1 MSLPNVNTGET
12 PQQLVQIQE
21 MNKEK
26 KADLEN
32 SLLKEA
38 LAISNENCNKLIQQ
52 QNTLVADLTTQ
63 VSEIKSE
70 SDWNAQRVSDSV
82 KNAVS
87 EMKNLQGEARSLNQR
102 IAAET
107 SEAVRRTVTTL
118 ESEIRKTVQAQS
130 AAVFEEAEKELAESK
145 KLLES
150 TREELRTERGFRKF
164 LFWATPALLL
174 VQTIVIIL
182 SLL

>member
-1 MSLPNVNTGET
+1 MSLVRTDTGEAAT
-12 PQQLVQIQE
+12 PLSQLQE

-38 LAISNENCNKLIQQ
+38 LMISNENCNKLIQQ

-87 EMKNLQGEARSLNQR
+87 EMKNLQSETRSLNQR